1 VEFALVQDEF
11 ADALSEVRREQEA
24 RRGSL
29 GDGKGPGDADGFSDS
44 AKPGDSSGEDV
55 KDIDIDVA
63 TLQEVFSRLLGA
75 RVG

>member
-1 VEFALVQDEF
+1 MEFALVQDEF

-44 AKPGDSSGEDV
+44 AKPGDSSSGEDV
-55 KDIDIDVA
+55 RDIDVA